1 MKSFVTSGTGSEQT
15 LSEIESEKIPVYESE
30 TDLDADLANLADNEL
45 ALYVSE
51 GSELSAP
58 VDTVQ
63 SGNMHVVTSNAV
75 AVALAKLKL
84 KYFTINGTSD
94 VYGNMRM
101 LNPSNTIPVLFTSD
115 IAGTDAN
122 YNIFYSSIVQ
132 DYYMHISNFVTGA
145 CIANASIIGRVYYLE
160 FSE

>member
-1 MKSFVTSGTGSEQT
+1 MKTFSTSGTGSGQT
-15 LSEIESEKIPVYESE
+15 LSEIESDKIPVYDSVANAE
-30 TDLDADLANLADNEL
+30 ADLANLE
-45 ALYVSE
+45 E
-51 GSELSAP
+51 GQFIATPDTGDELSQP
-58 VDTVQ
+58 VDEVE
-63 SGNMHVVTSNAV
+63 SGNLHAVTSNAV
-75 AVALAKLKL
+75 AVEIAKLKL

-115 IAGTDAN
+115 IAGTNAN

-132 DYYMHISNFVTGA
+132 DYYMHISNFVTGD